1 MLLNTSRNIFI
12 GASKF
17 FSKVFA
23 DGASNTSIIGS
34 SFSTNFVGVTKA
46 LIKGD
51 DAIESFKGR
60 DWAKYIFAGG
70 IMATSA
76 VSSFSNFLNDSR
88 RLKEIANEQSNFYTS
103 REAATWC
110 HRLSSIGL
118 ASSAGLAIAGLGGF
132 KSLPVKVAT
141 TGLSILAGGSVL
153 ARNTYKWLKIDV
165 PFKSNSDL
173 GLLSLNKPIFRVTD
187 PSSPYYMMSDSLED
201 AINKRKSE
209 DALYGDP
216 SGGYHEAVLENF
228 KAFSQYLA

>member
-17 FSKVFA
+17 FSKMFTGGVSKTGLIA
-23 DGASNTSIIGS
+23 S
-34 SFSTNFVGVTKA
+34 SFTTNFVGVTKA
-46 LIKGD
+46 FIKGE
-51 DAIESFKGR
+51 ESMDFQGK